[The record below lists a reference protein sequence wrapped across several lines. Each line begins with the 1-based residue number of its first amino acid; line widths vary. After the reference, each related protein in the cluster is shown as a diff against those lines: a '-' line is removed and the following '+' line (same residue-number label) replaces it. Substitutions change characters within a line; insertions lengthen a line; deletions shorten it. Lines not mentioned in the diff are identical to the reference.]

1 MNFIIVAA
9 ARTGSTHLS
18 TYLSRHPEICC
29 HGKSFHP
36 HRVHVRHGRG
46 GADPEGKEL
55 LEKELEALRADDP
68 HAFLEKLFALNNGR
82 EHVGFKIF
90 GHHNPKMLRSM
101 LKDDSI
107 RKVVLFRSN
116 VLARYASAI
125 TAKQTKTWG
134 KNPERPRVAFRA
146 DRFNRHAA
154 AYLTFFEQTLE
165 FLNRRKQPYFFIRS
179 DEINNEARLV
189 QLLNFIGA
197 KPVLPQG
204 ESARERI
211 RGSTDIV
218 SRFSNP
224 EEVLRYLRENGLMHW
239 AHDGDLHFSLPQ
251 NGDSDSPASD
261 ES

>member
-29 HGKSFHP
+29 HGESFHP
-36 HRVHVRHGRG
+36 SRVHVRHGRT
-46 GADPEGKEL
+46 DPQSREP
-55 LEKELEALRADDP
+55 LEEELEALRADDP
-68 HAFLEKLFALNNGR
+68 HAFLARIFALNNGR

-90 GHHNPKMLRSM
+90 GNHAPKMLRSM
-101 LKDDSI
+101 LKNDSI

-116 VLARYASAI
+116 VLARYASAMA
-125 TAKQTKTWG
+125 AKQTKTWG
-134 KNPERPRVAFRA
+134 KNPERPLVAFNA
-146 DRFNRHAA
+146 DRFTRHAE

-165 FLNRRKQPYFFIRS
+165 FLNRRKQSYFFIRS
-179 DEINNEARLV
+179 DEINNEMRLV

-197 KPVLPQG
+197 EPVLP
-204 ESARERI
+204 EDKSAPERI

-224 EEVLRYLRENGLMHW
+224 HEVLRYLSDNGLMHW

-251 NGDSDSPASD
+251 NGDRGSPTSD